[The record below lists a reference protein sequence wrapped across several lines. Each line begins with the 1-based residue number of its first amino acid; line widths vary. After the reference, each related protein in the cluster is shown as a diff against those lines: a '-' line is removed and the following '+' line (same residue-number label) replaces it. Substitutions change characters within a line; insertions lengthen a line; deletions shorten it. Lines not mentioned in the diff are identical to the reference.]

1 LVNIPNQGVLE
12 EQPPMDTTDIAILK
26 LLQSDTSL
34 SLDDIAI
41 RVGASKTPI
50 WNRIKRLKESGVI
63 KREVAIIDAESVGL
77 DTCFFVLV
85 INIPRGLASKKRSC

>member
-1 LVNIPNQGVLE
+1 
-12 EQPPMDTTDIAILK
+12 MDTTDKAILK
-26 LLQSDTSL
+26 LLQTDSSL

-77 DTCFFVLV
+77 DTCFL
-85 INIPRGLASKKRSC
+85 CW